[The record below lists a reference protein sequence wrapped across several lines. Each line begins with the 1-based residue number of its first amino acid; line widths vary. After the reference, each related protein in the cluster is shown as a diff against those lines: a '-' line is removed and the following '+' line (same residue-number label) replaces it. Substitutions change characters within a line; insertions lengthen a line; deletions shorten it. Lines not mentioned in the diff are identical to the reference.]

1 MKFFITG
8 SLFLAIIAIGF
19 GIQQNIT
26 EPQGQEYI
34 SRVKLKTDCEVDPS
48 SFAIKNIES
57 GDVRPFAYG
66 EAFIR
71 AKDDHTLQVV
81 MKEDYSNVILDG
93 ITAPAARN
101 LNLFQTCDNQRNIFK
116 VFQSM
121 NEQFGNS

>member
-48 SFAIKNIES
+48 SFAMLLAPDGSPCLWIL
-57 GDVRPFAYG
+57 GFDMMLADVLAT
-66 EAFIR
+66 R
-71 AKDDHTLQVV
+71 APP
-81 MKEDYSNVILDG
+81 LD
-93 ITAPAARN
+93 
-101 LNLFQTCDNQRNIFK
+101 Q
-116 VFQSM
+116 
-121 NEQFGNS
+121 

>member
-1 MKFFITG
+1 MKFFVTG
-8 SLFLAIIAIGF
+8 SLFLAITGIGF
-19 GIQQNIT
+19 GIQRNISV
-26 EPQGQEYI
+26 PQGQEYI
-34 SRVKLKTDCEVDPS
+34 SRVKLKTDCEVEPS
-48 SFAIKNIES
+48 SFAIKNIQS

-71 AKDDHTLQVV
+71 AKDGQTLQVV
-81 MKEDYSNVILDG
+81 MKEDYSSVILDG
-93 ITAPAARN
+93 INSPAARN

>member
-1 MKFFITG
+1 MKFFVTG

-19 GIQQNIT
+19 GIQQNIS
-26 EPQGQEYI
+26 EPPGQEYI

-48 SFAIKNIES
+48 SFAIKNIQS

-71 AKDDHTLQVV
+71 AKDGQTLQVV
-81 MKEDYSNVILDG
+81 MKEDYSSVILDG
-93 ITAPAARN
+93 INSPAARN